1 MGRLS
6 RASACLGLVL
16 GLTWASVGWSET
28 QACLESEVQPDDIN
42 LDQPRDQLS
51 RQSDLIIPLGA
62 TIGDVRIHNRPIFD
76 TDKPGQDNAL
86 YRLLNWLNVPTWD
99 SALAS
104 QLVFSEGDYFRPGDL
119 DESERI
125 LRSRQYL
132 TAAWISPVR
141 VCGDEV
147 DVSVLARDTWTLF
160 PSLGVSRS
168 GGENTATV
176 GVSDPNFLGSG
187 KSVSISRTR
196 DADRSTTSFSAYDPN
211 LLGSRWEADLG
222 YENRSDGRGRNLSI
236 ERPFYSER
244 ALWSFGIQGADDRRE
259 EALFFGGDKVSR
271 FERDSSSASISY
283 GAGLSPGGMA
293 QPRLLAGYRY
303 EEQRFGAIEGRV
315 APDPFPADRILSYP
329 WVGFQWREN
338 RFHEMVN
345 LTQLQR
351 VEDVRD
357 GIDFR
362 TEVGY
367 SSEDLG
373 ATEDRLV
380 LHHQFSDSIVATR
393 RHFADYQVS
402 QSGQYRF
409 DEERVENLTV
419 SLKGRYFYGGVER
432 WSGWYGML
440 EFTAARNLTADRQL
454 TLGGDNGLRGYPR
467 HYQRGNRRFLGTLER
482 RYFPDW
488 HPFSLFRL
496 GGLAFVDVGRA
507 WFDDGGRNGPDEG
520 TLTDLGVGLRLSSSR
535 IEVDRMLH
543 LDFAVP
549 MDGDDRI
556 DGFQVLL
563 RGRTRF

>member
-1 MGRLS
+1 MGLI
-6 RASACLGLVL
+6 LGLAWVVP
-16 GLTWASVGWSET
+16 GLAAT
-28 QACLESEVQPDDIN
+28 ESCRESSVQPEDID
-42 LDQPRDQLS
+42 LDQPRDQLA
-51 RQSDLIIPLGA
+51 RQYDLVIPPGA
-62 TIGDVRIHNRPIFD
+62 TIGEIRVHNRPIFD
-76 TDKPGQDNAL
+76 TDKPDQDNAL
-86 YRLLNWLNVPTWD
+86 YRLLNWLNLPTWD

-104 QLVFSEGDYFRPGDL
+104 QLVFAEGEYFSADEL
-119 DESERI
+119 AESERI

-147 DVSVLARDTWTLF
+147 DVSVLVRDTWTLF

-168 GGENTATV
+168 GGESKATV

-196 DADRSTTSFSAYDPN
+196 DADRSTTSFSFNDPN
-211 LLGSRWEADLG
+211 LLGSRWEANLG
-222 YENRSDGRGRNLSI
+222 YEDRSDGEGRSIAI

-244 ALWSFGIQGADDRRE
+244 ALWSFGVQGTEDRRE
-259 EALFFGGDKVSR
+259 DSLFFGGEKVSR
-271 FERDSSSASISY
+271 FERDRSSASISY
-283 GAGLSPGGMA
+283 GTALGSSGVL

-303 EEQRFGAIEGRV
+303 EEQRFSPVEGRTP
-315 APDPFPADRILSYP
+315 PDPFPGDRVLSYP
-329 WVGFQWREN
+329 WLGFQWREN
-338 RFHEMVN
+338 RFHETAN

-362 TEVGY
+362 TELGY
-367 SSEDLG
+367 SSETLG
-373 ATEDRLV
+373 GTEDRLV
-380 LHHQFSDSIVATR
+380 IQHDFSDSIIATPR
-393 RHFADYQVS
+393 AFADYRVT
-402 QSGQYRF
+402 QSGHYRL
-409 DEERVENLTV
+409 DESRVENLV
-419 SLKGRYFYGGVER
+419 ASLQGRYFYGGAER
-432 WSGWYGML
+432 WTSWYAML
-440 EFTAARNLTADRQL
+440 EATAARNLTADQQL

-467 HYQRGNRRFLGTLER
+467 HYQQGNRRFLATLER

-488 HPFSLFRL
+488 HPFSLFRI
-496 GGLAFVDVGRA
+496 GGVAFVDVGRA
-507 WFDDGGRNGPDEG
+507 WFDDGRTNGPDEG
-520 TLTDLGVGLRLSSSR
+520 VLTDLGVGLRLASSR

-549 MDGDDRI
+549 MDGDDSI